1 MDLIQSEDY
10 MKFSKYLIK
19 LRYIFIVIIFICIY
33 MLLGIRRC
41 YIFNDING
49 DSTSFFTVPQLKEL
63 DKTDSILALSIV
75 NVMNRKSNEI
85 AFFVFSPND
94 FNTLKINTI
103 NVIYDG
109 RKKTFD
115 YNIVYNMNF
124 DNPNFEQI
132 VSYNIDDIIIQ
143 GYKKM
148 VIPGFMNF
156 EPCWINFYDLFKWKH
171 HRIGNEFEVKLI
183 VNYGLDNRQYNQE
196 LNYKVRCEK
205 SYPDNLL
212 EIIF

>member
-1 MDLIQSEDY
+1 MDSTQSEDY

-33 MLLGIRRC
+33 MLLRIQRC
-41 YIFNDING
+41 YING
-49 DSTSFFTVPQLKEL
+49 DSTNFFTVPQLKEL
-63 DKTDSILALSIV
+63 DKIDSILALAIV

-94 FNTLKINTI
+94 FNTLQINSI
-103 NVIYDG
+103 SVIYDG

-115 YNIVYNMNF
+115 YNIVYNMDF

-132 VSYNIDDIIIQ
+132 VSYNIDNTIIQ
-143 GYKKM
+143 GYKKR
-148 VIPGFMNF
+148 VVPGFMNF

-171 HRIGNEFEVKLI
+171 HRIGDKFEVKLI

-196 LNYKVRCEK
+196 LNYRVRCEK

-212 EIIF
+212 KSIF

>member
-1 MDLIQSEDY
+1 
-10 MKFSKYLIK
+10 
-19 LRYIFIVIIFICIY
+19 
-33 MLLGIRRC
+33 MLLRIQRC

-63 DKTDSILALSIV
+63 DKIDSILALAIV

-94 FNTLKINTI
+94 FNTLQINSI
-103 NVIYDG
+103 SVIYDG

-115 YNIVYNMNF
+115 YNIIYNMDF

-132 VSYNIDDIIIQ
+132 VSYNIDNTIIQ
-143 GYKKM
+143 GYKKR
-148 VIPGFMNF
+148 VVPGFMNF

-171 HRIGNEFEVKLI
+171 HRIGDKFEVKLI

-212 EIIF
+212 KSIF